1 MAKFVTYPY
10 GLFHQISSPLL
21 VCVSSYLLR
30 VRVLSSSVRVSWG
43 PAPLARMPK
52 KKKPPEQVPCMSHLF
67 CDWWFFQT
75 NRHLAKFAF

>member
-21 VCVSSYLLR
+21 VCVSSYLLH

-52 KKKPPEQVPCMSHLF
+52 KKKTS
-67 CDWWFFQT
+67 
-75 NRHLAKFAF
+75 